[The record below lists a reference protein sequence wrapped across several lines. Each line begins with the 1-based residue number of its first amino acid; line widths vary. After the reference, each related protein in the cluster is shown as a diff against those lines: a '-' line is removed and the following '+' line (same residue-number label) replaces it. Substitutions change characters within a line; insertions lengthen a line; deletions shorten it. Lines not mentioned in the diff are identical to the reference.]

1 MALVVVI
8 WSAILLLAFQEV
20 ASFSVATV
28 STIWRPRYSPG
39 FELWER
45 SIQSGS
51 STLVPTFVTPES
63 IRLCSCWWFLGLI
76 STDLYKDCAP
86 TFGPMSAL
94 DQCLCCCSQVMSVFH
109 LRDFISLKIQKAFF
123 RENTHCSVSH
133 VALFSWLLY
142 HWMNEA
148 WKDVC
153 LTAAVMMITAASPHS
168 IELTHIHLAYNP
180 FCFSLNH
187 NYEQPSQ
194 AWMTFSFFWQ

>member
-1 MALVVVI
+1 MAPVAVI

-51 STLVPTFVTPES
+51 STLVPTFVTPEA

-109 LRDFISLKIQKAFF
+109 LRDFINLKIQKSLLLRYF
-123 RENTHCSVSH
+123 RENTHYSVSH
-133 VALFSWLLY
+133 VVLFSWLFILLDE
-142 HWMNEA
+142 WSM
-148 WKDVC
+148 KRC
-153 LTAAVMMITAASPHS
+153 LSHRCSNDDHS
-168 IELTHIHLAYNP
+168 RKSTQYRAHPYTPGILSMLL
-180 FCFSLNH
+180 FS
-187 NYEQPSQ
+187 
-194 AWMTFSFFWQ
+194 